1 MFPLTKKKKKNEED
15 FSFHKK
21 KGGGQKAMLVFSVCF
36 VAGVTGGSE
45 TNTAKLP
52 PKLHSASQH

>member
-1 MFPLTKKKKKNEED
+1 MQE
-15 FSFHKK
+15 
-21 KGGGQKAMLVFSVCF
+21 FSVCF

-45 TNTAKLP
+45 TDTAKLP